1 MSEYNAA
8 NNRAVW
14 FDIPVADLDRSVG
27 FYSSVLAIAVTKEQV
42 GEVSFGLLEHK
53 DGNGGCLVV
62 QPNEIAAESGILLY
76 MNVNG
81 RIHDAVAKVGLVVVP
96 EFLDDFFELGEVLA
110 GVADLLA

>member
-81 RIHDAVAKVGLVVVP
+81 RIHDAVAKVG
-96 EFLDDFFELGEVLA
+96 ENGGEV
-110 GVADLLA
+110 VEDVQ